1 MEVSDL
7 LNRVKNGNIV
17 LPEFQRSFIWEPED
31 VRELLVSILG
41 GYSIGSMLTI
51 DAIKDNSPFALRL
64 IEGANKVNDKIEIQN
79 SVNILLD
86 GQQRTTALFYALYG
100 LDIPLK
106 GRKSPYKFFIDL
118 DKALNEEWDDAVI
131 CVSINDKKKLSK
143 IEDNPNVIP
152 IALFNNIGE
161 LATELISRR
170 DNRDNKEIEKIIN
183 IANGFMNYKIHIVNL
198 PMNTNLEKIV
208 ETFERINRT
217 GEPLSIFE
225 LLTAKLY
232 KDNIKLRDLWENAK
246 EKYTFAKSVEREF
259 IREFILKV
267 ISLMRGKEPKRRNI
281 LELQPKNFEDDWE
294 RACEALQDAYTR
306 VTDVKN
312 GYGVFVFDNWMP
324 YPTMLVPLA
333 AILDFI
339 KTEKKDIK
347 NNYEKID
354 KWYWISIF
362 SNRYDQAVDTTSSAD
377 FKILKEWITDD
388 NKKPDFIQ
396 KFNPEEVDLDTDK
409 QKSAVYRGVINLIVL
424 EGALDFQTG
433 QPPQFDPKKIQD
445 DHIFPKSIYKDDCI
459 NCIANKTLISTAT
472 NTEKSNKK
480 PSAYFKKIRDTHKE
494 EKLIEILKS
503 HIIPEDALDDL
514 LNDNKEN
521 FIVKRKEAIK
531 NILKKRCKN
540 DTT

>member
-1 MEVSDL
+1 MKVTEL
-7 LNRVKNGNIV
+7 LNGVCNGNIV

-64 IEGANKVNDKIEIQN
+64 IEGVNEVNDKIEIQN

-118 DKALNEEWDDAVI
+118 DKIDLDKALNEEWDDAVI
-131 CVSINDKKKLSK
+131 CVNDKKKLSK

-161 LATELISRR
+161 LSE
-170 DNRDNKEIEKIIN
+170 EIIGHKNVEEIARIIN

-246 EKYTFAKSVEREF
+246 GMYNFANFVERE
-259 IREFILKV
+259 LH
-267 ISLMRGKEPKRRNI
+267 RN
-281 LELQPKNFEDDWE
+281 L
-294 RACEALQDAYTR
+294 Y
-306 VTDVKN
+306 
-312 GYGVFVFDNWMP
+312 
-324 YPTMLVPLA
+324 
-333 AILDFI
+333 
-339 KTEKKDIK
+339 
-347 NNYEKID
+347 
-354 KWYWISIF
+354 
-362 SNRYDQAVDTTSSAD
+362 
-377 FKILKEWITDD
+377 
-388 NKKPDFIQ
+388 
-396 KFNPEEVDLDTDK
+396 
-409 QKSAVYRGVINLIVL
+409 
-424 EGALDFQTG
+424 
-433 QPPQFDPKKIQD
+433 
-445 DHIFPKSIYKDDCI
+445 
-459 NCIANKTLISTAT
+459 
-472 NTEKSNKK
+472 
-480 PSAYFKKIRDTHKE
+480 
-494 EKLIEILKS
+494 
-503 HIIPEDALDDL
+503 
-514 LNDNKEN
+514 
-521 FIVKRKEAIK
+521 
-531 NILKKRCKN
+531 
-540 DTT
+540 